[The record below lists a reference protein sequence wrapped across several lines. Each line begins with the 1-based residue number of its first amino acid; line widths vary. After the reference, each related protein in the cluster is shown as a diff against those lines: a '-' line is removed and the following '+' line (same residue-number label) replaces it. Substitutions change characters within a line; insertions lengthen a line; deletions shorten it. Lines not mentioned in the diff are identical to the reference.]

1 MGTGKTNRSVRDE
14 GGGAPPKKS
23 LSFFHAAVG
32 CAAIPDRSADVRVR
46 TQWLRRLPSADEGSA
61 TWGGGEPWSSTRIL
75 RRDILPDIIYMDALR
90 ASEIMAIPSQ

>member
-1 MGTGKTNRSVRDE
+1 MRGW
-14 GGGAPPKKS
+14 GAPPKS
-23 LSFFHAAVG
+23 LSFFHTAVG